1 MFAKILKR
9 FNSSPTIL
17 NWTNQF
23 AIFAHGIFITSLILV
38 KFPNLDYSFWMLLK
52 TLTAFGLLAEAGLG
66 RTIERSV
73 AFFYAGASRLPKNKK
88 EFSEFSK
95 TLDMPNMPELEK
107 LLYTIKYIYLL
118 MSFVTI
124 LLLITAGIAVL
135 WNLFTQSGQD
145 QRLWIAFILMIVQSS
160 VMLQRI
166 KWRSFMAGT
175 KHLKE
180 LYRLNTIVSVIRIFG
195 FLALLLSNLGLEY
208 LMAYL
213 VIEQFVTYA
222 YMRRFMNR
230 WFKSRGIELKRIFK
244 IDKTIFSSIW
254 SVSWKTSLNSWG
266 FFFSNRGVDLIIAQ
280 LKDPSLMAA
289 YLFTNSILR
298 FIRKIAQTPVT
309 VKYPIVYGLM
319 SGKKFDQVKALLSPR
334 IFLSLSIMIIGFTSF
349 GLLGNWLLDLIGAES
364 KSIVPFT
371 IFVLLSVFLIF
382 ESHALIFG
390 TVYISTNDVPFLIPG
405 LITGAA
411 TVIIGSLILPKWG
424 LLGLISLQMILN
436 LCNNFWYSAYLS
448 LKLINWPIGRYVK
461 DVALEGPKYWI
472 GRIRP
477 GK

>member
-1 MFAKILKR
+1 ML
-9 FNSSPTIL
+9 S
-17 NWTNQF
+17 WTNQF

-73 AFFYAGASRLPKNKK
+73 AFFYAGASRLPKNKT

-95 TLDMPNMPELEK
+95 TLDTVNMPELEK

-118 MSFVTI
+118 LSVVTI
-124 LLLITAGIAVL
+124 LLLTTAGIAVL
-135 WNLFTQSGQD
+135 SNLFTQSGQD
-145 QRLWIAFILMIVQSS
+145 HRLWIAFILMIVQSS

-180 LYRLNTIVSVIRIFG
+180 LYRLNTLVSVIRIFG
-195 FLALLLSNLGLEY
+195 FLALLLNNLGLEY

-213 VIEQFVTYA
+213 VVEQFVTYA

-371 IFVLLSVFLIF
+371 IFVLLSVFLVF
-382 ESHALIFG
+382 ESHALIMG
-390 TVYISTNDVPFLIPG
+390 TIYVSTNDVPFLIPA
-405 LITGAA
+405 LITGTA
-411 TVIIGSLILPKWG
+411 TVIIGSFVLPKWG
-424 LLGLISLQMILN
+424 LLGLISLQMVLN
-436 LCNNFWYSAYLS
+436 LGNNFWYSAYLS
-448 LKLINWPIGRYVK
+448 LRLIHWPLLTYVK
-461 DVALEGPKYWI
+461 DVVIGGPRYWI
-472 GRIRP
+472 SRI
-477 GK
+477 KYKK